1 MQINQVDS
9 INPNGSRFTK
19 PGPSNKPV
27 GSSENNGLLVAIGL
41 GALAI
46 PAVIGG
52 GSIGIVGGGL
62 ALGVGLTEQLLIGA
76 GAGALV
82 HKAFSKKSKPSAKAK
97 VQVTTNVTEP
107 KKTYNASHQIDV

>member
-1 MQINQVDS
+1 MQVNHVDH
-9 INPNGSRFTK
+9 INPNSSRFRAPK
-19 PGPSNKPV
+19 PSSKPAD
-27 GSSENNGLLVAIGL
+27 SSGKGLLVAAGL

-52 GSIGIVGGGL
+52 GSIGIVGGGI

-82 HKAFSKKSKPSAKAK
+82 HKAFSKKSKPSTKAK